1 LVESRKG
8 ILSKVKLA
16 LRPIQILASRSR
28 RQGSSSNAP
37 LHGVSLTP
45 LSARNARGVRGAA
58 KTIMKKYEKTLDNAA
73 DVIHGNWLPQVES
86 DLDCFVAAP
95 RRSSC
100 LLHQGNTT
108 RLVHPT

>member
-8 ILSKVKLA
+8 ILSKTKLA

-37 LHGVSLTP
+37 LRRAPLTP

-58 KTIMKKYEKTLDNAA
+58 KTIMKKYEKTLDSA
-73 DVIHGNWLPQVES
+73 DAVIHGSCEI
-86 DLDCFVAAP
+86 AP
-95 RRSSC
+95 KD
-100 LLHQGNTT
+100 
-108 RLVHPT
+108 